1 MLSGKYRSLDTIVEK
16 VYRDY
21 GFNIDID
28 WNDIAEWVAEIIGLI
43 DAPMAYKDRI
53 TDGVDVNPIVIL
65 NGKGELPCDLYSI
78 KQTRTCEGIPLRYTT
93 DSFHRHLHTTNC
105 PDLSCKTDL
114 TYSLN
119 DNYIF
124 TNFKEGKLEMS
135 YYAFMT
141 DENGYP
147 MIPDHVGFIE
157 AISAHVA
164 ERIAKRLLIQ
174 GKMAGDAYKLINQ
187 NRDWYVGQAS
197 NAHHIPNRDRTE
209 SIKNAFVRLVPDNM
223 QHYNGYKGY
232 GRTQIIKNH
241 NL

>member
-1 MLSGKYRSLDTIVEK
+1 MLSGKYRSLDMIVEK

-28 WNDIAEWVAEIIGLI
+28 WNDIAEWTSEIIGLI

-53 TDGVDVNPIVIL
+53 TDGNDVNPILIE
-65 NGKGELPCDLYSI
+65 NFRGELPCDLYSI

-93 DSFHRHLHTTNC
+93 DSFHRHQHSTNC
-105 PDLSCKTDL
+105 PDLSCRSDL

-119 DNYIF
+119 DGYIY
-124 TNFKEGKLEMS
+124 TSFKSGKLEMS

-147 MIPDHVGFIE
+147 MVPDDVRFIE

-164 ERIAKRLLIQ
+164 EKIAKRLLIQ
-174 GKMAGDAYKLINQ
+174 GKMAGDAYRLINQ
-187 NRDWYVGQAS
+187 NRDWYVGQAQS
-197 NAHHIPNRDRTE
+197 SQHVPNRDRTE
-209 SIKNAFVRLVPDNM
+209 SIKNAFLRLVPDNM
-223 QHYNGYKGY
+223 NHSQGYRNL

-241 NL
+241 AF